1 MKDILT
7 YIAEA
12 TKKEYPMK
20 KKETYGE
27 FGEKWFDKCKD
38 FATAGSTNY
47 SKYGINDFN
56 GFLEEMDKWFKPGG
70 EGRWKEDCETRW
82 EMCKALKEGDLNK
95 FIKIADDNYVE
106 KFTFGAHPHANYVY
120 GSYFLDVYMLLSI
133 YKYIVDGNLIIRNN
147 ILNTIW
153 RVDDTMD
160 RWQDKFISTVH
171 KLEHMVPGH
180 K

>member
-7 YIAEA
+7 YITEA
-12 TKKEYPMK
+12 VKKEYPMK

-47 SKYGINDFN
+47 SKYGINDFD

-95 FIKIADDNYVE
+95 FIKIANDNYVE
-106 KFTFGAHPHANYVY
+106 KFIFGAHPHADYVY

-171 KLEHMVPGH
+171 KLERMVPGH